1 MRAMLSLAVV
11 LAALPLR
18 FVASAQAAAA
28 PHIVLVVSDDLG
40 FNDLGAYPCPARG
53 GRHDITVAGSPSGCS
68 MQCAGSTELHLA
80 LDTLR
85 HEPR

>member
-1 MRAMLSLAVV
+1 MRAMLSLALV

-40 FNDLGAYPCPARG
+40 FNDLGAYPCPARTRRPPPRYY
-53 GRHDITVAGSPSGCS
+53 GRWQS
-68 MQCAGSTELHLA
+68 
-80 LDTLR
+80 LR
-85 HEPR
+85 LQHAMRWQH